1 MNVKTSVK
9 QSLLILLSICSSI
22 VPEISK
28 AQSGWTED
36 ECMKYAIDHNP
47 RIRNKRLDTKIAHT
61 DVVTAYGDFL
71 PSINTTGALGRRFG
85 RSIDPQT
92 NQYTSESF
100 LESTIGLT
108 VSLPIFEGFSRIN
121 KLQFYKLN
129 KRINVLSSK
138 VEENNLAFEVLEAF
152 YRYCFDK
159 EMYKLAVEQRKLSE
173 CYSKQMIEYVDLGM
187 RSLSDLQEVKARLQ
201 SDVYQESVKSNSCCL
216 SLLSLK
222 ELMNMKDTDT
232 LSVVMADEKIEVVAC
247 PLSLKELYFVS
258 EATLPEFHIMEMQ
271 EKTSRKSLSIANGAF
286 YPSIRMEFNLN
297 TGYYDTE
304 KNNYGNIVTLRE
316 QLNNNMNKYIGV
328 CVSLPLFNRLF
339 RMGAVR
345 KEKLRLQQVQNE
357 NEQQRLSLYKEIH
370 DTYLSFQAAFQ
381 ECRLAKE
388 QLRADSIIWKESE
401 EKWKESMIPV
411 FELLEKRN
419 RYMRAKAEIIRTKLQ
434 YNLKKRMIRFYQE
447 GTFL

>member
-1 MNVKTSVK
+1 MNAKTSIK
-9 QSLLILLSICSSI
+9 QSLSILLTICCSV
-22 VPEISK
+22 VPGIGK

-36 ECMKYAIDHNP
+36 ECIKYAIDHNL
-47 RIRNKRLDTKIAHT
+47 RIRNKQLDTKIVHT
-61 DVVTAYGDFL
+61 DVVTAYGNFL
-71 PSINTTGALGRRFG
+71 PSIHTTGALGRRFG

-159 EMYKLAVEQRKLSE
+159 EMHKLAVEQRKLGE

-201 SDVYQESVKSNSCCL
+201 SDIYQETVKSNSCRL

-222 ELMNMKDTDT
+222 ELMNMEDADT
-232 LSVVMADEKIEVVAC
+232 LSVTMADEEIDVAAC
-247 PLSLKELYFVS
+247 PLGLKELYSAS
-258 EATLPEFHIMEMQ
+258 EAALPEFHVMEMQ

-304 KNNYGNIVTLRE
+304 KNNYGGIVPLRE

-328 CVSLPLFNRLF
+328 CVSLPLFNGLS

-345 KEKLRLQQVQNE
+345 KEKLRLQQVRNE

-370 DTYLSFQAAFQ
+370 DTYLSFQAALH

-388 QLRADSIIWKESE
+388 QLRADSLTWKESE
-401 EKWKESMIPV
+401 EKWKEGMVSV

-447 GTFL
+447 GAFL